1 MKKYV
6 PSKIQQSCE
15 CYICHKPATAGLDH
29 HHAIPARNRA
39 KCDKYGL
46 WVWLCREC
54 HSKLHDTGEHDKE
67 IRAIAQETFIRDM
80 KKQGYPEIV
89 AREEWFRE
97 FGKFYT

>member
-15 CYICHKPATAGLDH
+15 CYICHKPASAGLDH

-54 HSKLHDTGEHDKE
+54 HSKLHDTGDHDKE

-80 KKQGYPEIV
+80 KKQGYPEEI
-89 AREEWFRE
+89 AREEWLRE
-97 FGKFYT
+97 FGKFYS